1 MWPKKIN
8 ENTVDQ
14 NKNIE
19 THKVALQYMY
29 HVVQLIEHIN
39 SV

>member
-14 NKNIE
+14 KKKIE
-19 THKVALQYMY
+19 THKVVLQYTCIMY
-29 HVVQLIEHIN
+29 N
-39 SV
+39 